1 MTKSARTL
9 AAAARSNI
17 ADLTSAQLVELFN
30 ALRPADTAEV
40 KRFSD
45 RKAAERRVL
54 AVLPAAPVA
63 KAAPAPRLGNG
74 ECPHCGAD
82 GSSITAAGPENTTL
96 GQEFSFCHSCS
107 VTWNNSTGK
116 IRKDRSATNP
126 SAAAAISAS
135 WADATVYA
143 ARITRHAVVVDGV
156 TFKSVRAAFAA
167 LGLPMGRH
175 ISFRGLLKAE
185 GEINAFG
192 KQWAIIPAS
201 DFE

>member
-1 MTKSARTL
+1 MTNSIAKL
-9 AAAARSNI
+9 VAAARSNI
-17 ADLTSAQLVELFN
+17 AGLTSAQLVELFN
-30 ALRPADTAEV
+30 AVRPADTAEV

-54 AVLPAAPVA
+54 AVLPV
-63 KAAPAPRLGNG
+63 GNG

-82 GSSITAAGPENTTL
+82 ASSITAAGPENTTL
-96 GQEFSFCHSCS
+96 GQECS
-107 VTWNNSTGK
+107 VCHECATTWNNATGK
-116 IRKDRSATNP
+116 VRKDRSATNP
-126 SAAAAISAS
+126 SAAAAIAAS
-135 WADATVYA
+135 WGDKAVYA